1 MEVLRVSVLRACHFP
16 TSTPATSFCSN
27 DHRFISS
34 LHSMKIPSVSLL
46 ACSLRFMSQVQGF
59 ATESTF
65 RRASTAIHASISTTS
80 KTEILTGVREIV
92 DRYDVFLLDM
102 WGVMHDGQVPY
113 EGVLDVISK
122 LKDQGKDL
130 IILSNSSKR
139 QGKSIQ
145 MLAKLGFDPNDF
157 SKIITSGEVA
167 YHMISNTN
175 TDESPLAPQPWDL
188 LEPFA
193 KADKKKVL
201 CFGSGDGDEDYVT
214 SCGWELASMEEADLI
229 VARGYFTINDGTN
242 VVHKKDDGEE
252 TYLRCLKEQI
262 QKAAKRKIPM
272 IVANPDKI
280 RPDSDRTPMPGTIG
294 VSYELALGGDANGL
308 VRYIGKPFADVY
320 EIALRG
326 KDRSRVCMV
335 GDALETDITGAV
347 SEGIDS
353 IWVVNDGIHNVDI
366 EKKGD
371 GSLEAGCEQVVDEFN
386 QRKDTYAKGQQLS
399 PTVVLPHFRW

>member
-1 MEVLRVSVLRACHFP
+1 MH
-16 TSTPATSFCSN
+16 
-27 DHRFISS
+27 
-34 LHSMKIPSVSLL
+34 
-46 ACSLRFMSQVQGF
+46 
-59 ATESTF
+59 EST
-65 RRASTAIHASISTTS
+65 STTS
-80 KTEILTGVREIV
+80 KTEILSGVRDIV

-102 WGVMHDGQVPY
+102 WGVMHDGEVAY

-122 LKDQGKDL
+122 LKELGKDL

-139 QGKSIQ
+139 QIKSIK
-145 MLAKLGFDPNDF
+145 MLNKLGFDPKDF
-157 SKIITSGEVA
+157 SNIITSGEVA
-167 YHMISNTN
+167 YHMLSNTK
-175 TDESPLAPQPWDL
+175 TDDSALAPQPWDV

-193 KADKKKVL
+193 HTDKKKVF
-201 CFGSGDGDEDYVT
+201 CFGSGDGDEEYVT

-242 VVHKKDDGEE
+242 IVHKNNDGEE
-252 TYLRCLKEQI
+252 AYLHALEEQI
-262 QKAAKRKIPM
+262 QQAAKRKIPM

-280 RPDSDRTPMPGTIG
+280 RPDADRTPMPGTIG
-294 VSYELALGGDANGL
+294 VAYESSLGGDANGL

-326 KDRSRVCMV
+326 KDRARVCMV

-347 SEGIDS
+347 VEGIDS
-353 IWVVNDGIHNVDI
+353 IWVANDGIHNVDI

-371 GSLEAGCEQVVDEFN
+371 GSLEAGFEKVVQEFN

-399 PTVVLPHFRW
+399 PDVVLPHFRW